1 MFIPRLTL
9 LSEGQTSFGGFIGT
23 LPYFTGGA
31 LLYNY
36 FNTRVT
42 PILHSSAAVQIKQN
56 VWYIFFYLFIFYFPD
71 WNHWNFFTVPER
83 DKQPAH

>member
-56 VWYIFFYLFIFYFPD
+56 V
-71 WNHWNFFTVPER
+71 
-83 DKQPAH
+83 